1 MEQEER
7 TISTNEF
14 EKKQLIISTGNQ
26 EIDRRLGGGLPVGSL
41 TLIEGQSD
49 SGKSVLSQ
57 QLMWGSLRDLHKV
70 VLFTTENSIKSLVT
84 QMQSLGLDILDQLLM
99 GWVKVYTLEATK
111 TDPATIFD
119 QLVKGMEKLDNYQL
133 YVVDSLTPLVAY
145 SSLEDT
151 LSYFERC
158 RKLCDNEK
166 TIINIS
172 HSFAFNEE
180 ILIRIRSICDA
191 HLRLSIEEVGDKLLK
206 TLEVGKIRGA
216 DKGTGNIISFD
227 VEPGI
232 GMKILP
238 LSKAKV

>member
-1 MEQEER
+1 MEEER
-7 TISTNEF
+7 TISIDEN
-14 EKKQLIISTGNQ
+14 EKKQLIISTGNT
-26 EIDRRLGGGLPVGSL
+26 EIDKRLGGGIPIGSL
-41 TLIEGQSD
+41 TLVEGQSD
-49 SGKSVLSQ
+49 AGKSVLSQ
-57 QLMWGSLRDLHKV
+57 QLMWGSLHNLHRV
-70 VLFTTENSIKSLVT
+70 LLFTTENSIKSLVT

-99 GWVKVYTLEATK
+99 GWMKIYTLEATK
-111 TDPATIFD
+111 TDPVTIFD
-119 QLVKGMEKLDNYQL
+119 TLLDTMKREDNFEL
-133 YVVDSLTPLVAY
+133 FVVDSLTPLVAY

-158 RKLCDNEK
+158 RNICDQEK